1 MWSNKVF
8 TCPRTNLIYEAT
20 ECRKR
25 THKRVAASGLR
36 REHTTTDITIGAD
49 ILYVCRLPALMRASD
64 SEMPTTRC
72 IPYRMVKD
80 KKLNSTHETVEPRQ

>member
-25 THKRVAASGLR
+25 THKRVAANGLR
-36 REHTTTDITIGAD
+36 REHTTTDITIGVK
-49 ILYVCRLPALMRASD
+49 YSVCVSIALMRD